1 MSKAFFEVFPK
12 LKVETD
18 LRDLFTETEIERLA
32 CDSTHS
38 RFKVV
43 LDSGHLIHK
52 NQIYRM
58 QEELERQVFG
68 PAEKKAGHDRV
79 EVYIREQY
87 QLSRQYTPKQLM
99 KEYYDSLCCEFS
111 HDSHIAGHYFREAEV
126 SCPND
131 GEIVVRLEDC
141 CFTRKMGPDMEDAL
155 ERVFRDRCGVPAR
168 FRLLYEKRKHEH
180 RVEKQEWQPIL
191 SDSRESMS
199 GGGSGAGPAVTEAA
213 AQQGRT

>member
-1 MSKAFFEVFPK
+1 
-12 LKVETD
+12 
-18 LRDLFTETEIERLA
+18 
-32 CDSTHS
+32 
-38 RFKVV
+38 
-43 LDSGHLIHK
+43 
-52 NQIYRM
+52 
-58 QEELERQVFG
+58 
-68 PAEKKAGHDRV
+68 
-79 EVYIREQY
+79 
-87 QLSRQYTPKQLM
+87 
-99 KEYYDSLCCEFS
+99 
-111 HDSHIAGHYFREAEV
+111 
-126 SCPND
+126 D

-213 AQQGRT
+213 AQQGADFAGDTAPWMTAEGEHGSSAREGV